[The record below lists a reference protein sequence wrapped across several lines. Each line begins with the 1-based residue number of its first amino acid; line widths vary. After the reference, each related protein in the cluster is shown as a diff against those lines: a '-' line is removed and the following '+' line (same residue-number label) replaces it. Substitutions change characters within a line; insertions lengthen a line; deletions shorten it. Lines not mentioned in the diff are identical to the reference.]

1 MNVEV
6 LIRAA
11 AVAAAVGLAVL
22 AAARARPRSALSP
35 LPAAGLLAGPGVYL
49 FTAAACDACDR
60 AREVYRSALGA
71 DGFTELTWEE
81 HPDLLTG
88 LEVGAIPAAAVV
100 DHSGRGVGFLTG
112 VPRPARLRRTVRRLG
127 VGGP

>member
-1 MNVEV
+1 MNAEV

-11 AVAAAVGLAVL
+11 AVAAAVGLSVL
-22 AAARARPRSALSP
+22 AAARARRRPALSP
-35 LPAAGLLAGPGVYL
+35 LPAAGLPAGPGVYL

-88 LEVGAIPAAAVV
+88 LGVGEIPAAAVV
-100 DHSGRGVGFLTG
+100 DPSGRGVGFVTG
-112 VPRPARLRRTVRRLG
+112 VPRPARLRRAVRKLG
-127 VGGP
+127 AG